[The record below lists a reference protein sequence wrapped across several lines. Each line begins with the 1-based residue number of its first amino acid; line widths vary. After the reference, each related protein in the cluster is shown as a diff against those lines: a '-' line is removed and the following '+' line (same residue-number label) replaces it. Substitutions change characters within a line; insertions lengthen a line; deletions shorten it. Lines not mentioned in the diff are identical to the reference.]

1 MATRWET
8 IAGKAV
14 IDGRTLS
21 EWVPVLVRAL
31 VERFD
36 PVRVILFGSVARGED
51 GPDSDIDLMVV
62 LPHVD
67 YSQRHELMAQMRQV
81 FEPSVPIELFPTDE
95 RECVRRRDVIGS
107 LHYWPLR
114 EGKVVYERAS

>member
-8 IAGKAV
+8 VAGKAV
-14 IDGRTLS
+14 VDGRTLS

-62 LPHVD
+62 LPHMD
-67 YSQRHELMAQMRQV
+67 YSQRHELMAEMRQV
-81 FEPSVPIELFPTDE
+81 VEPSVPVELFPTDE